1 MTGTSASVGFRREPE
16 RRPAVRFFTISGGNA
31 DTKVGG
37 DQCKLNAAAALKAQ
51 LDLAIDPP
59 VDVQQ
64 CRRDH
69 EYNADDVMHRHR
81 VLRGLHRHLQ
91 SSVALSPAALD
102 ARPPSVPSCAR

>member
-51 LDLAIDPP
+51 LDLAID
-59 VDVQQ
+59 
-64 CRRDH
+64 H
-69 EYNADDVMHRHR
+69 LSTFSNAGAIMNTM
-81 VLRGLHRHLQ
+81 LT
-91 SSVALSPAALD
+91 A
-102 ARPPSVPSCAR
+102 SCTGTACCAGYTGTCNPL